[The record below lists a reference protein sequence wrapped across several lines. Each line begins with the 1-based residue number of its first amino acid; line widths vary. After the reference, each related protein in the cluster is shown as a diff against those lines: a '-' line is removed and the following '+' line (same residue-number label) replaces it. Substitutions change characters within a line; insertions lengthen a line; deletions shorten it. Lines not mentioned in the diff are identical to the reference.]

1 MILDAFISAVSALI
15 GLRLALLL
23 VLAAADVLRRRRR
36 PPPLAAAL
44 PPLVVIVPAYN
55 EAAVI
60 AGTVRSLLTSDHPAL
75 RVLVVDDGSRDETA
89 AVVRALVPGSQGR
102 LALHVQPANAGKAE
116 ALNAGLAQVGEGEL
130 VATVDAD
137 TLVAPDALRRLCAAL
152 LGQGADAAASNV
164 KVGNRVNV
172 LTRWQSVEYVLG
184 LNLSRR
190 AQAALGCITTIPGAA
205 CAFQPAALAAVGGFS
220 TDTVVE
226 DTDLTLSLQR
236 AGRSIVYVPEAVA
249 FTEAPDGWSGLVRQR
264 SRWMRGYLQCL
275 FKHRAAFFQLDVLG
289 LFGMPNLL
297 FVHLL
302 VYLLVPLSLPP
313 LVRLLEWSGP
323 GPLAWGLAGLFGAEL
338 VVAALA
344 HLADGEDLRA
354 LRHVP
359 ARRLVW
365 PWFLLGVF
373 GLVWWRLLRGHAT
386 GWGKPDRAGLL
397 ASAGPG
403 VIHNQPHAGPRSA
416 TIAAQEEPPWA
427 P

>member
-1 MILDAFISAVSALI
+1 MILDAFLSAVSALI
-15 GLRLALLL
+15 GLRLVLL
-23 VLAAADVLRRRRR
+23 VVLAGWDVLRRRRQ
-36 PPPLAAAL
+36 PPHGAVSL

-55 EAAVI
+55 ESAVI
-60 AGTVRSLLTSDHPAL
+60 AGTVRSLLAADHPDL
-75 RVLVVDDGSRDETA
+75 RVLVVDDGSTDETA
-89 AVVRALVPGSQGR
+89 AVVRSLQAGSRGR
-102 LALHVQPANAGKAE
+102 LALHVQPANGGKAA
-116 ALNAGLAQVGEGEL
+116 ALNTGLALAGDAPL

-137 TLVAPDALRRLCAAL
+137 TLVAPAALRRLCVAL
-152 LGQGADAAASNV
+152 LAQDASAAASNV
-164 KVGNRVNV
+164 KVGNRINM
-172 LTRWQSVEYVLG
+172 LTRWQSIEYILG

-205 CAFQPAALAAVGGFS
+205 CVFRPEALAGVGGFS

-226 DTDLTLSLQR
+226 DTDLTISLLR
-236 AGRSIVYVPEAVA
+236 SGASIVYVPEAVV
-249 FTEAPDGWSGLVRQR
+249 FTEAPSDWAGLVRQR

-275 FKHRAAFFQLDVLG
+275 HKHRAAFWRLDVLG

-323 GPLAWGLAGLFGAEL
+323 GPLLWGLAGLFGAEL
-338 VVAALA
+338 LIAALA
-344 HLADGEDLRA
+344 LLADHEDLRA

-373 GLVWWRLLRGHAT
+373 GLVWWRMLRGQAT
-386 GWGKPDRAGLL
+386 GWGKPDRQGAL

-403 VIHNQPHAGPRSA
+403 VIHTESGSTLRSD
-416 TIAAQEEPPWA
+416 TIVAQEESPWA